1 MPDPGSDKSIFSEEL
16 QKLLALI
23 QHPMAQEFRTFVM
36 QALKMQNEQGGKKC
50 ISFTPEILMEVADEV
65 DMLLGII
72 HGLAEVI
79 KRQDNFI
86 DASGPKAGEYLS

>member
-1 MPDPGSDKSIFSEEL
+1 MSDPRPSESIFSDKL
-16 QKLLALI
+16 HKLLELK

-36 QALKMQNEQGGKKC
+36 QALKMQNEQGGKKG

-72 HGLAEVI
+72 HGLAEAI